1 VSAAGVVQ
9 HGKASSHAKGD
20 SPNGR
25 GSCGS
30 VLHNFT
36 FVILSL
42 VKLLLTI
49 FSQYDGASF

>member
-1 VSAAGVVQ
+1 VSAAEVVQ
-9 HGKASSHAKGD
+9 HGKSSSHAKGD

-30 VLHNFT
+30 VLHSFT
-36 FVILSL
+36 FVMLSL